1 MELNQKNINSF
12 FLILAYILITIII
25 VESSSSQLLS
35 IIGDILIYIGVGIL
49 LILLFAFISYKFLT
63 D

>member
-35 IIGDILIYIGVGIL
+35 IIGDILIYIIN
-49 LILLFAFISYKFLT
+49 LT
-63 D
+63 ICFHIV